1 MTEKEK
7 LEKREHAKKSLQI
20 LTDIEESVKTEYTI
34 KDNKVE
40 FKSGDKVY
48 RVRKPDFPE
57 RNEIQ
62 QIRRKKYLELIKDDE
77 MLFRKQWVELYKKK
91 NIDIN
96 KMEDDIKRKQ
106 SEIEALLVR
115 LVKITDPASV
125 VTLKSDILK
134 LRSGQF
140 DLTIE
145 KTDLLQYSI
154 EDQLLLHD
162 NTYTT
167 YLVLER
173 KESDKWVRHFDSFK
187 DFEKCVDSDLMAKA
201 FEYMSVLIYGEN
213 YESKSP
219 KKTS

>member
-7 LEKREHAKKSLQI
+7 MEKREQAKKSLQI
-20 LTDIEESVKTEYTI
+20 LTDIEESVKMECTV

-40 FKSGDKVY
+40 FKSGEKVY

-57 RNEIQ
+57 RDKIQ

-77 MLFRKQWVELYKKK
+77 MLFRKQWVDLYKKK

-106 SEIEALLVR
+106 SEIESLLLR
-115 LVKITDPASV
+115 LVKVTDPGSIT
-125 VTLKSDILK
+125 TLKDDILK
-134 LRSGQF
+134 LRSAQF

-173 KESDKWVRHFDSFK
+173 KENDKWVRHFNNFK
-187 DFEKCVDSDLMAKA
+187 DFQKCTDADLMAKA
-201 FEYMSVLIYGEN
+201 FEYMSILIYGED
-213 YESKSP
+213 YESKST
-219 KKTS
+219 KKTG